1 MADKEGCSWGDTRDQ
16 DTRAA
21 SPLIR
26 IILLFAL
33 VMMGAMLISSLAR
46 RCSTRFSH
54 KHTQNKPSKH

>member
-21 SPLIR
+21 SPLIG

-33 VMMGAMLISSLAR
+33 VMMGAMLIFVAGSAMFDAL
-46 RCSTRFSH
+46 
-54 KHTQNKPSKH
+54 